1 MGDSL
6 SYLDNLLPAHYL
18 HIAEFVSLCPVAIW
32 LHSYRLSSF
41 KYSKTGFLWR
51 NEGGTEKDLAKTIKG
66 IKQES
71 GIKSTKE
78 MISVTYHTKCM
89 WIILNMEVTFKS
101 IHSVGWPDSLVQE
114 TK

>member
-1 MGDSL
+1 ML
-6 SYLDNLLPAHYL
+6 SNS
-18 HIAEFVSLCPVAIW
+18 IAIDCLVLNIPKQVFYGE
-32 LHSYRLSSF
+32 
-41 KYSKTGFLWR
+41 KKG
-51 NEGGTEKDLAKTIKG
+51 EEKDLAKTIKG